1 MVMDLFEDFYLNIE
15 LFHPEAVMPIRSIN
29 GDAGLD
35 LCVCEKTVL
44 RPNVL
49 IKAHIGIKIEFPIGY
64 AAIIKEKSG
73 LALKGIEIKGGVID
87 HEYRGEVLVLAKNKS
102 TSPIIL
108 EIGNKI
114 AQMLIMPVW
123 TGEPLQVGKV
133 NKNTV
138 RKDNGFGSTG
148 K

>member
-1 MVMDLFEDFYLNIE
+1 MFSDFYLNVE
-15 LFHPEAVMPIRSIN
+15 LFHSEAVMPVRSIN

-35 LCVCEKTVL
+35 LCVCEKTELAPDVF
-44 RPNVL
+44 
-49 IKAHIGIKIEFPIGY
+49 IIAHTGIKIEFPIGY

-102 TSPIIL
+102 TKPIIL
-108 EIGNKI
+108 EPGQKI
-114 AQMLIMPVW
+114 AQMLILPVW
-123 TGEPLQVGKV
+123 TGQPVRVNKV
-133 NKNTV
+133 NTETT

-148 K
+148 D